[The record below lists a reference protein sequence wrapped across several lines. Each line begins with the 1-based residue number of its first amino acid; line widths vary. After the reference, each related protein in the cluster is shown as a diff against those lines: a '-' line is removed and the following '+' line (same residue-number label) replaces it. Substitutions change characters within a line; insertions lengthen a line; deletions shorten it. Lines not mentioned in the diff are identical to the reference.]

1 MTTINTSIGGSFD
14 ATTITGTVI
23 TASTNFSG
31 SGSGLTGIPIAALA
45 TLTANQVVVTDGSGV
60 LTVTP
65 TVSNTRGGTGADSS
79 AYTGLAKVVAG
90 VWSASALVNADV
102 DPAAAIAFSKM
113 ASLTAS
119 QVAVTNGSGVITTSA
134 TLSNT
139 LGGTGVNSSAYTGL
153 AKVAA
158 GAWTASTLVNADVD
172 PAAAIAYTKLAA
184 LTATN
189 VVITNGSGF
198 ITSATTLANTLG
210 GIGVNSSAFTGV
222 AKVAAGVWSA
232 SAIVNVDIG
241 AAAAISFTKMAALTA
256 SQVAVTDGSG
266 VISTTATLS
275 TALGGT
281 GQNFSAIGAGPFIA
295 TVSSGAF
302 AATLTY
308 ATSPTANALVQMDGS
323 NAISVGAATVTS
335 LNTIAIATTADL
347 TITSSGSGA
356 LNLGVMPLRFVPAT
370 IAGGATSTVARNVAT
385 TNATVTTLYT
395 LATASNTVYSLY
407 VLADWSV
414 ATTGVSASNSF
425 LVKIKNVSGTVTVSG
440 LANNTVIRD
449 TGLNATSI
457 SVTAS
462 GTNALV
468 QVTGLAA
475 TNMNWCASIQVVS
488 QTF

>member
-14 ATTITGTVI
+14 ATTINGTVI

-31 SGSGLTGIPIAALA
+31 SGSGLTNIPIAALA
-45 TLTANQVVVTDGSGV
+45 TLAANQVVVTDGSGV

-65 TVSNTRGGTGADSS
+65 TISNTRGGTGADSS
-79 AYTGLAKVVAG
+79 AFTGVAKVAAG
-90 VWSASALVNADV
+90 VWTASSLVNADV
-102 DPAAAIAFSKM
+102 SASAAIAFSKM
-113 ASLTAS
+113 AALTAS
-119 QVAVTNGSGVITTSA
+119 QVAVTNGSGVISTAA

-139 LGGTGVNSSAYTGL
+139 LGGTGVNSSALTGL
-153 AKVAA
+153 AKISS
-158 GAWTASTLVNADVD
+158 GTWSASALVNADVD
-172 PAAAIAYTKLAA
+172 AAAAIAYTKLAA

-198 ITSATTLANTLG
+198 ITSAATLANTLG
-210 GIGVNSSAFTGV
+210 GTGVNSSAFTGV

-232 SAIVNVDIG
+232 STIVNADID
-241 AAAAISFTKMAALTA
+241 AAAAIAFSKMATLTA
-256 SQVAVTDGSG
+256 SQIVVTNGSG

-281 GQNFSAIGAGPFIA
+281 GQNFSAIGAGPFVA

-308 ATSPTANALVQMDGS
+308 ATSPTANALVQMNGS
-323 NAISVGAATVTS
+323 NAISVGAATVTT
-335 LNTIAIATTADL
+335 LNTTAIATTADL
-347 TITSSGSGA
+347 SITSSGSGS
-356 LNLGVMPLRFVPAT
+356 LNLGVVPLRQVPAT
-370 IAGGATSTVARNVAT
+370 IAGGAAFMITSNVAT
-385 TNATVTTLYT
+385 TNNTITTLYT
-395 LATASNTVYSLY
+395 LATASNTVYTLDVTAS
-407 VLADWSV
+407 WSI

-425 LVKIKNVSGTVTVSG
+425 LVKIKNVSGTLTVSA
-440 LANNTVIRD
+440 LANNTSIKD
-449 TGLNATSI
+449 ATLNPTNI

-462 GTNALV
+462 GTNGLV

-475 TNMNWCASIQVVS
+475 TNMNWCANIQVVA